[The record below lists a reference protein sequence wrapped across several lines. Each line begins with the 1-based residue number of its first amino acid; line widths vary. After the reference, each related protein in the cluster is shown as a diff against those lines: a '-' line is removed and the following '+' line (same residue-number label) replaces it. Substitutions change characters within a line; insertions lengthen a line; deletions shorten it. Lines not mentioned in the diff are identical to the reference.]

1 MDITSCGV
9 LEKRKKVLKMDN
21 EFYEPEN
28 YHPIKDW
35 AKICATNKPIHANE
49 AKKSDGPFYCP
60 DTFEEL
66 IVRKCVDKRDH
77 FAYKGRLSS
86 VYGGGESK
94 LHFEC
99 KTEIC
104 EELKKEFP
112 DGNWKVERLIPENKE
127 KDIKKLTPDIS
138 GRINGKPIVIEV
150 QASSL
155 TLPKILKRVNGYYAR
170 KVSILWIVPL
180 KEDLGTENFRPR
192 LYEKYL
198 HSMYYGKVYYWIKGN
213 GSKVSPVH
221 FDNADRWIEE
231 SHWFEEDGTERTEGG
246 FDKTYKTIFKPNYG
260 KKIDLKDFISYERE
274 EFTPENEDKTVPKCL
289 IFKDNM
295 KKWWKGK

>member
-1 MDITSCGV
+1 MDSEYYGT
-9 LEKRKKVLKMDN
+9 
-21 EFYEPEN
+21 EN
-28 YHPIKDW
+28 YSPIKDW

-66 IVRKCVDKRDH
+66 IVRKCIDKRDH

-86 VYGGGESK
+86 VYGSGESK
-94 LHFEC
+94 LHFDC

-104 EELKKEFP
+104 EELKKAFP
-112 DGNWKVERLIPENKE
+112 NGNWLVERPIPENKE
-127 KDIKKLTPDIS
+127 KKIGKLVPDIS
-138 GRINGKPIVIEV
+138 GRINGKPVVIEV

-155 TLPKILKRVNGYYAR
+155 TLPKIIKRVNGYYAR
-170 KVSILWIVPL
+170 KVSVLWIVPL

-192 LYEKYL
+192 QYEKYL
-198 HSMYYGKVYYWIKGN
+198 HSMYYGKVYYWLKGN
-213 GSKVSPVH
+213 GSKVNPIH

-246 FDKTYKTIFKPNYG
+246 YEKTYKSIFKPNYG
-260 KKIDLKDFISYERE
+260 KEINLKEFICYERE
-274 EFTPENEDKTVPKCL
+274 EFTPENEDKSVPKCL
-289 IFKDNM
+289 IFKDKLNN
-295 KKWWKGK
+295 WWKENKQQHHNN